1 MNRSAKSFHRVA
13 SAALIGSAA
22 AQPVFAQ
29 DVPLVEPKVVIVD
42 ATLPQAQV
50 AAQELAARRYDT
62 FWATGDET
70 LARAALAPDFV
81 DRTLPPGRLQG
92 IAGPL
97 AASKAL
103 HAAIPDIRCEIE
115 QMIVAGDRVVVHL
128 RFKGHFAGE
137 FKQVKGQG
145 QPVDFI
151 ATDIYRIVNG
161 RIAEN
166 WHLEDNLAF
175 LTQLGILKP

>member
-1 MNRSAKSFHRVA
+1 MNRSGKSFHRVA
-13 SAALIGSAA
+13 STALIGSAA

-50 AAQELAARRYDT
+50 VAQELAARRYDT

-92 IAGPL
+92 VAGSL
-97 AASKAL
+97 AAFKAF
-103 HAAIPDIRCEIE
+103 HAARTGTSRTTSPS
-115 QMIVAGDRVVVHL
+115 
-128 RFKGHFAGE
+128 
-137 FKQVKGQG
+137 
-145 QPVDFI
+145 
-151 ATDIYRIVNG
+151 
-161 RIAEN
+161 
-166 WHLEDNLAF
+166 
-175 LTQLGILKP
+175 